1 MVSLLASYIERHW
14 DGFLPAS
21 KFHRQAPGFGFLAS
35 KFHRQALGWF
45 LCQQVTL
52 TGTGMGLSSSKL
64 HRQALGWFLCQQ
76 VTLTGTGMVYLLVSY
91 IGRQWDGFSG
101 SKLHRQALG

>member
-21 KFHRQAPGFGFLAS
+21 KFHRQALGYGFLAS
-35 KFHRQALGWF
+35 KFRRQE
-45 LCQQVTL
+45 
-52 TGTGMGLSSSKL
+52 
-64 HRQALGWFLCQQ
+64 LGWFLCQQ

-91 IGRQWDGFSG
+91 IGRHWDGFSG
-101 SKLHRQALG
+101 SKLHRQALGWFFCQ